1 MSDFKIRDI
10 SFYNFLFVIFGLIL
24 ISGILYF
31 SLNKIKNLNEKLF
44 IITSTQNSFL
54 EMKIHSESLLTTIDL
69 EKKKSDWTKAIE
81 KFDNDL
87 TKLQTMKKDD
97 IKELWYVTKKEINE
111 IKESLEDD
119 LLSPEILNQKP
130 ILMIKGELFSNSTKA
145 EQYIVISSII
155 RKIELLIQ
163 YENLIFK
170 EFKKTYIHE
179 KSNIDAQ
186 LYNTLYAATILILF
200 ILITLIGMISI
211 FNKRI
216 SIIEKKLINTQNKLN
231 ENYIEIKD
239 SKLLLQ
245 NIIDSIPAAIFW
257 KDINNRYLGVNRY
270 ILNNAGLTKH
280 EDIIGK
286 TDFDMPWAETEAQ
299 NFIDDDQ
306 EVILSGEPKLHFE
319 ETLTQDDGTTITV
332 ITSKVPLR
340 NSRNEIVGILGIYMD
355 VTEKKHMEEMLDKK
369 NQILTQQSKMAALGE
384 MLENITHQ
392 WRQPLS
398 LILSTTTGLKLKI
411 EFDQLEQNF
420 LLESV
425 DNIIS
430 SVEHMNSTINDFRD
444 YFKADKQARYFNFDK
459 IVDKSLLLVQS
470 KLKNNLI
477 EIKKDIKAK
486 DIYGFENEFIQVL
499 INIITNSVYV
509 FEHGDFKEKL
519 IFIESKEIEVC
530 GEEVDKDVA
539 SCKCIEIKIY
549 DNAGG
554 IPENIID
561 KVFHSHFTTKGDEGT
576 GIGLYMSAEIVNEHM
591 KGFISVNNKKYKH
604 EGNEY
609 KGAEFTI
616 LIPSQKYDS

>member
-340 NSRNEIVGILGIYMD
+340 NSKNEIVGILGIYMD

>member
-130 ILMIKGELFSNSTKA
+130 ILMIKGELFSNSTKV

-340 NSRNEIVGILGIYMD
+340 NSKNEIVGILGIYMD